1 MKKYLF
7 LAVTAIVALA
17 SCSDNSLVGEGVVVP
32 VENELTPITFGSS
45 NSAVTRAEQTG
56 KTAAD
61 SLRNNFVVKG
71 VKSVGETPTVST
83 VFDHYNVNYTD
94 GSSYTTTTNTSGWEY
109 VGILPNAL
117 TILPNPSTT
126 KQTVKYWDY
135 SASQYDF
142 IAFSKGAA
150 TAAYKGSDYSAG
162 TNVLYTA
169 ITPSTMTSST
179 GGAYTVKGR
188 AKDLTK
194 TFIADLVTVYNKY
207 NSSPNYSADGSEYN
221 LVTVT
226 PKFRSFGSKVRIGL
240 YETVPGY
247 SVKDVVFYTA
257 DATKADA
264 GKAYLYTKGTGNV
277 FNMTGTYTVYYP
289 TTGYEN
295 RNDPD
300 YNKAHLAFTPV
311 GGGTDTKMSFG
322 AFAYNATTNPTF
334 QDKAI
339 NETSEHVYLGRSSAE
354 ATFSGSNAT
363 NVNYYTLA
371 LPNETGAELT
381 LKVDYT
387 LLATDGSQE
396 VINVTGATAIVP
408 AQYAQWKAGYAYTYL
423 FKISDR
429 TNGYTG
435 PTTTPAGLYPITFDA
450 VVTETEDG
458 IQETITTVSE
468 PSITTFGVK
477 SGKFTSGTDEYE
489 SGTTIY
495 VTCLNADGSVFDP
508 TLGGNTHIYRVTS
521 ADETNFPITEAS
533 VAESQQHPA
542 GNKITVT
549 HECCGYNSAAKV
561 TSVPAE
567 DGNTKTINAIKF
579 TPETDANKTFAVR
592 YTMNT
597 PVVATY
603 SSSVP
608 AKDASLEGYY
618 RDTYTKCSSGDKAAD
633 GITYYTEYVKVDGL
647 NVGDPVENYYK
658 WDTGENKYV
667 QCVASETA
675 ASGVDYYSV
684 TPDYYVAVTGLTV
697 GTSDVSN
704 YYTKN
709 TEKTLCD
716 SDEKANGVTTYYL
729 PATYSTAPAYA
740 YKIIK
745 IKP

>member
-1 MKKYLF
+1 MRTMKKYLF

-32 VENELTPITFGSS
+32 VENELTPITFSS
-45 NSAVTRAEQTG
+45 SSSATTRAGG

-117 TILPNPSTT
+117 TSLPNPSTT

-135 SASQYDF
+135 SASKYDF
-142 IAFSKGAA
+142 IAFSKGSA
-150 TAAYKGSDYSAG
+150 TAVYAEGNYTAG

-179 GGAYTVKGR
+179 GGAYTIKGK
-188 AKDLTK
+188 AKDITK
-194 TFIADLVTVYNKY
+194 TFISDLTTTYNAEDYQNDVK
-207 NSSPNYSADGSEYN
+207 
-221 LVTVT
+221 LT
-226 PKFRSFGSKVRIGL
+226 FRSLASKVRVGL

-247 SVKDVVFYTA
+247 SVKNVVFYTA
-257 DATKADA
+257 SGTKATDSN
-264 GKAYLYTKGTGNV
+264 AYLYTEGDGNV
-277 FNMTGTYTVYYP
+277 FNTEGTCTIYYP
-289 TTGYEN
+289 TTGTDN
-295 RNDPD
+295 KGKAD
-300 YNKAHLAFTPV
+300 YNKAHVKFTK
-311 GGGTDTKMSFG
+311 GTSGTTFG
-322 AFAYNATTNPTF
+322 AFAYDAKTNPTF

-339 NETSEHVYLGRSSAE
+339 NETSQHVYLGRSSAE
-354 ATFSGSNAT
+354 ATFSGTNAT

-396 VINVTGATAIVP
+396 VINVTGATAKVP

-435 PTTTPAGLYPITFDA
+435 PTTSPAGLYPITFDA
-450 VVTETEDG
+450 VVVETETG

-477 SGKFTSGTDEYE
+477 SGKFTTGTDEYK

-508 TLGGNTHIYRVTS
+508 TLGGNTHIYRVES

-567 DGNTKTINAIKF
+567 DGTTKTINAIKF
-579 TPETDANKTFAVR
+579 TPETEDNKTFAIR
-592 YTMNT
+592 YTLN
-597 PVVATY
+597 A
-603 SSSVP
+603 SSVVP
-608 AKDASLEGYY
+608 DSYTGSVPDKDALLEGYY
-618 RDTYTKCSSGDKAAD
+618 KDKYTACGENATAVE
-633 GITYYTEYVKVDGL
+633 GTTYYQKVLYV
-647 NVGDPVENYYK
+647 E
-658 WDTGENKYV
+658 
-667 QCVASETA
+667 
-675 ASGVDYYSV
+675 
-684 TPDYYVAVTGLTV
+684 VTGLTV
-697 GTSDVSN
+697 DASLAGYYSKSGDEYTACGDNDKYQSGTYYRAVSDYYEEVTGLSAGNDVSD
-704 YYTKN
+704 YYTKDE
-709 TEKTLCD
+709 EKTPCG

-740 YKIIK
+740 YKIIRV
-745 IKP
+745 KP

>member
-7 LAVTAIVALA
+7 LAATAIVALA

-32 VENELTPITFGSS
+32 VENELTPITFSS
-45 NSAVTRAEQTG
+45 SSAATTRAEG

-61 SLRNNFVVKG
+61 SLRDNFVVKG
-71 VKSVGETPTVST
+71 VKYVGETPTVST

-94 GSSYTTTTNTSGWEY
+94 GTSYTSTTNTTGWEY
-109 VGILPNAL
+109 VGIFPNAL
-117 TILPNPSTT
+117 TSLPNPTT
-126 KQTVKYWDY
+126 NYQTVKYWDY
-135 SASQYDF
+135 SASMYDF
-142 IAFSKGAA
+142 IAFSKGSA
-150 TAAYKGSDYSAG
+150 TAVYADGNYTAG

-179 GGAYTVKGR
+179 GGAYTIKGK
-188 AKDLTK
+188 AKDITK
-194 TFIADLVTVYNKY
+194 TFIADLTTAYN
-207 NSSPNYSADGSEYN
+207 ADNDYQNDVKLS
-221 LVTVT
+221 
-226 PKFRSFGSKVRIGL
+226 FRSIASKVRVGL

-247 SVKDVVFYTA
+247 SVKNVVFYTA
-257 DATKADA
+257 NNTKATD
-264 GKAYLYTKGTGNV
+264 GNAYLYTEGEGNV
-277 FNMTGTYTVYYP
+277 FNTEGTCTIYYP
-289 TTGYEN
+289 TTGTN
-295 RNDPD
+295 NKGKAD
-300 YNKAHLAFTPV
+300 YNKAHVAFTKAES
-311 GGGTDTKMSFG
+311 GTDSKMSFG
-322 AFAYNATTNPTF
+322 AFAYNATNNPTF

-396 VINVTGATAIVP
+396 VINVTGATAKVP
-408 AQYAQWKAGYAYTYL
+408 AQYAQWKAGFAYTYL

-435 PTTTPAGLYPITFDA
+435 PTTSPAGLYPITFDA

-477 SGKFTSGTDEYE
+477 SGKFTTGTDEYK

-508 TLGGNTHIYRVTS
+508 TLGGNTHIFNVTS
-521 ADETNFPITEAS
+521 TNEAVYPITEAS

-579 TPETDANKTFAVR
+579 TPTTSVNKTFAVR

-597 PVVATY
+597 PVVETY

-608 AKDASLEGYY
+608 ALDASLEGYY
-618 RDTYTKCSSGDKAAD
+618 RDTYTKCSSGDKAAE
-633 GITYYTEYVKVDGL
+633 GITYYTEYVKDDEL
-647 NVGDPVENYYK
+647 KEGDLVANYYK
-658 WDTGENKYV
+658 WDTGGNKYV
-667 QCVASETA
+667 QCGASETA
-675 ASGVDYYSV
+675 ATGVDYYSV
-684 TPDYYVAVTGLTV
+684 TPDYYVAVTGLTP

-709 TEKTLCD
+709 TKMTLCD